1 MLRFELPFR
10 LPSCNEYI
18 NACRTNAYAGAAMK
32 KRCENMIAMLLKG
45 KIEGDVKF
53 VAEWH
58 EPNKRRDIDNIIF
71 AKKFIFDALQ
81 KKGVID
87 NDKQI
92 KEINEKVIYDGKE
105 KIIFEI
111 VNV

>member
-18 NACRTNAYAGAAMK
+18 NACRSNMYAGATMK
-32 KRCENMIAMLLKG
+32 KRCEDAIATFLKG
-45 KIEGDVKF
+45 HIDGDVRF
-53 VAEWH
+53 IGEWH

-81 KKGVID
+81 KKGVIQ

-92 KEINEKVIYDGKE
+92 KEIIEKVVYDGKE

-111 VNV
+111 VNI